1 MAVVDVKGIVDF
13 EELMEK
19 LSQSNIDKGLFY
31 MLDAQALPD
40 MNNYVPL
47 KDGTLRMSG
56 HVEGNDTLVWDTPY
70 AMPQYTGTA
79 GKRPG
84 GFVSDRQRKW
94 FFANLN
100 AGTLPPPGLTTPG
113 TGPFWDQVAF
123 ANHGDAWVDA
133 FLMGAGLK

>member
-1 MAVVDVKGIVDF
+1 MAVVYTNVIVDL
-13 EELMEK
+13 EELTEK

-70 AMPQYTGTA
+70 AMSQYTGTA
-79 GKRPG
+79 GKLTF

-100 AGTLPPPGLTTPG
+100 AGTLPTAGITTPG
-113 TGPFWDQVAF
+113 TGPYWDQVAF
-123 ANHGDAWVDA
+123 ASHGDSWVEA

>member
-1 MAVVDVKGIVDF
+1 MSVVYINVVVYLD
-13 EELMEK
+13 ELTEK
-19 LSQSNIDKGLFY
+19 LSQSNIDKGLLY
-31 MLDAQALPD
+31 MLDAQVLPD

-56 HVEGNDTLVWDTPY
+56 HVEGNDTLIWDTPY
-70 AMPQYTGTA
+70 ASAQYNGTA
-79 GKRPG
+79 GKRAG

-100 AGTLPPPGLTTPG
+100 EGTLPSAGYTTPG
-113 TGPFWDQVAF
+113 TGPHWDQVAF
-123 ANHGDAWVDA
+123 ANHGDAWTDA